1 MKNLTNFDEDSFAV
15 YKDAV
20 KRKRDIT
27 KKNVLIGLESRIE
40 PQFIL
45 YAEKFNDKKIYE
57 ITSLGFDDAEKS
69 VLIDLY
75 QYNSYVIRSL
85 KNKILDKQIATINAT
100 CQYCT
105 LNSVETLDHF
115 IPKEEF
121 PEFSVNPLNLLPC
134 CPTCNSKKSYLCFD
148 GEESLFLNLYL
159 DELPNKKYLKAEFD
173 FNNDIPLVTF
183 SLYNPEN
190 IDRINF
196 RTIRNHYERLNL
208 LERMREKSNEIIT
221 EIINSLRTYYKLDS
235 DIESLKNFIGDEE
248 NENKE
253 AYGYNYWKSVL
264 RLSLI
269 QYDEFWKK
277 YIINQ

>member
-235 DIESLKNFIGDEE
+235 DIESLKNFIVDEE